1 MDLIEV
7 EDMKKRWQEY
17 TKNYT
22 KIFLMTQITTMVCV
36 ITHFILGCEVKWVL
50 GSITRA
56 KASGDDGIP
65 TELFQILKDD
75 AVEMLHSLCQQLGK
89 LSSGNR
95 TGKDQFSFQSQRRAV
110 PKNIQTIA
118 QLHSP
123 HTLAK

>member
-17 TKNYT
+17 TKNYS
-22 KIFLMTQITTMVCV
+22 KIFLMTQITTMVCM
-36 ITHFILGCEVKWVL
+36 ITHLEPDILGREIKWVL

-75 AVEMLHSLCQQLGK
+75 VVEMLHSLCQQLGK

-95 TGKDQFSFQSQRRAV
+95 TGKDQFSFQS
-110 PKNIQTIA
+110 
-118 QLHSP
+118 
-123 HTLAK
+123 